1 MERKRGGEE
10 GRERERERGKEE
22 KEFEGERNAAPWW
35 TSRRSVYRRRPN
47 MYDPLKRFSSNDS
60 LQLLEI
66 AAAAAG
72 IDENDDDE
80 ENEDLVATLPAK
92 NRSDISRIR
101 KGRTPV
107 AKTGLFKTAA

>member
-1 MERKRGGEE
+1 
-10 GRERERERGKEE
+10 
-22 KEFEGERNAAPWW
+22 
-35 TSRRSVYRRRPN
+35 

-72 IDENDDDE
+72 IDENDDDK
-80 ENEDLVATLPAK
+80 ENEGLVATLPAK
-92 NRSDISRIR
+92 NRSDDISRIR